1 MEPNL
6 SRYNFQ
12 VYVKLVIK
20 MRATM
25 SILIFLMATKVTQLS
40 LAVRT
45 TLELTDKVCCLVNY
59 QSLIKVK
66 FVSSVTLLSI
76 ITQWLKDAQIN
87 KDARTKTN
95 VALKPTWK
103 KIIA

>member
-6 SRYNFQ
+6 FQYNFL
-12 VYVKLVIK
+12 VCGKLVIK
-20 MRATM
+20 MSVTM

-45 TLELTDKVCCLVNY
+45 TLELTDKVCYQVNY
-59 QSLIKVK
+59 QSLIQVK

-95 VALKPTWK
+95 VVLKPTWK